1 MSEIRT
7 GILAECDIRR
17 AVKQH
22 LLNCLKRPEY
32 YNYPHADLVA
42 DYTAKIAEIDR
53 FLEIFDKDV

>member
-22 LLNCLKRPEY
+22 LLDCLKRPEY

-42 DYTAKIAEIDR
+42 DYTKKIKDIDE
-53 FLEIFDKDV
+53 FLEKFDK